1 MIQRL
6 WSSAKPV
13 LALLMVLP
21 MACLAQAPMATTAS
35 GPVQGLA
42 VNGID
47 VFRGIP
53 FAAPPVG
60 ALRWREP
67 QSVEK
72 WTAVRQATAAGPSCI
87 QQRGMSLEN
96 GGDPGKLDEN
106 CLYLNVFSPRL
117 ERTARLPVMVWI
129 HGGALVFGS
138 GGLPI
143 YDGAA
148 LARRDVVVVTINY
161 RLGAL
166 GFFSHPGLDRETPR
180 GPVNF
185 GLLDQIAALR
195 WVRSNIEAF
204 GGDPARVT
212 IAGQSAGA
220 QSVLALMASPLTAGL
235 FSGAIA
241 QSPYGIPS
249 HSRSKAQETGV
260 ALAVAVGLAGA
271 QASAA
276 SLRSIPADQLAER
289 GKKISLAPS
298 FIVGDEAIPVP
309 LLEAFQKGREHPVP
323 LIIGNNSADASVV
336 EAFGVEPAALVQ
348 KMGTARILVRSLY
361 PGVSDERQLGRE
373 VARDALFTAFGRRI
387 AYLHSA
393 KAPTWRYYFNN
404 VGPNANADANTEAT
418 AGVLHG
424 GEVPFVLG
432 TLEGCQCLGRSVT
445 PLDRAVERR
454 TGDRWAAFVR
464 THKPAGTVDWPI
476 DDRRRG
482 QVLEIGDEDT
492 ARPGFMAPRLN
503 AFIVALNF
511 AGRRKAQ
518 ELR

>member
-1 MIQRL
+1 MIRRL
-6 WSSAKPV
+6 WLSAKPI
-13 LALLMVLP
+13 LALLVALP
-21 MACLAQAPMATTAS
+21 MACLAQVPIMATTTS
-35 GPVQGLA
+35 GPVQGLD

-67 QSVEK
+67 QPTEK
-72 WTAVRQATAAGPSCI
+72 WTTVRQVTATGPSCM
-87 QQRGMSLEN
+87 QTRGVSLEN
-96 GGDPGKLDEN
+96 GGDPGRLDED
-106 CLYLNVFSPRL
+106 CLYLNVFSPRV

-129 HGGALVFGS
+129 HGGALIFGGS
-138 GGLPI
+138 GLPI
-143 YDGAA
+143 YDGTA

-161 RLGAL
+161 RLGAF
-166 GFFSHPGLDRETPR
+166 GFFAHPGLDRETPG

-220 QSVLALMASPLTAGL
+220 QSVLALMASPLAAGM

-249 HSRSKAQETGV
+249 HSRSKAKETGI
-260 ALAVAVGLAGA
+260 ALAVAVGLPGA

-276 SLRSIPADQLAER
+276 SLRIISADRLVER
-289 GKKISLAPS
+289 GQKISLAPS
-298 FIVGDEAIPVP
+298 FIVGDQAIPMSF
-309 LLEAFQKGREHPVP
+309 LEAFQKGREHPVP

-336 EAFGVEPAALVQ
+336 ESFGVDPAVLVQ
-348 KMGTARILVRSLY
+348 KMGKARIFIRSLY
-361 PGVSDERQLGRE
+361 PGVSDQSQLGRE
-373 VARDALFTAFGRRI
+373 VARDAIFTAFGRRI
-387 AYLHSA
+387 AYLHST
-393 KAPTWRYYFNN
+393 KAPTWRYYFSH
-404 VGPNANADANTEAT
+404 VGPNTST
-418 AGVLHG
+418 GVLHG

-432 TLEGCQCLGRSVT
+432 TLEGCQCLGRPVT
-445 PLDRAVERR
+445 PLDRKVERR

-464 THKPAGTVDWPI
+464 IHRPAGEVEWPI
-476 DDRRRG
+476 DDRQRG
-482 QVLEIGDEDT
+482 QVLEIGDEET
-492 ARPGFMAPRLN
+492 ARPGFMAPRLK
-503 AFIVALNF
+503 AFIAALNF
-511 AGRRKAQ
+511 AGRRSEKDY
-518 ELR
+518 

>member
-1 MIQRL
+1 MMQRP
-6 WSSAKPV
+6 WSSVKLV
-13 LALLMVLP
+13 LALLVALP
-21 MACLAQAPMATTAS
+21 MVCLAQAPMVTTAS
-35 GPVQGLA
+35 GPVQGLDLD
-42 VNGID
+42 GID

-67 QSVEK
+67 QSVQK
-72 WTAVRQATAAGPSCI
+72 WTALRQATAAGPSCI

-96 GGDPGKLDEN
+96 GGDPGRLDED

-117 ERTARLPVMVWI
+117 ERPARLPVMVWI
-129 HGGALVFGS
+129 HGGALIFGS

-143 YDGAA
+143 YDASA

-166 GFFSHPGLDRETPR
+166 GFFNHPALDRESPG

-220 QSVLALMASPLTAGL
+220 QSVLALMASPLAAGL

-249 HSRSKAQETGV
+249 HSRAKAQETGV
-260 ALAVAVGLAGA
+260 ALATAMGLAGA
-271 QASAA
+271 RASAA
-276 SLRSIPADQLAER
+276 SLRRIPADRLAER
-289 GKKISLAPS
+289 GQKISLAPS
-298 FIVGDEAIPVP
+298 FIVGDEAIPMP
-309 LLEAFQKGREHPVP
+309 LLEAFQKGREHAVP

-336 EAFGVEPAALVQ
+336 ESFGVDPAVLVQ
-348 KMGTARILVRSLY
+348 KMGKARILVRSLY
-361 PGVSDERQLGRE
+361 PGVSDPSQLGRE

-387 AYLHSA
+387 AYLHST
-393 KAPTWRYYFNN
+393 KAPTWRYYFSHA
-404 VGPNANADANTEAT
+404 GPDASS
-418 AGVLHG
+418 GVVHG

-432 TLEGCQCLGRSVT
+432 TLEGCQCLGRPVT
-445 PLDRAVERR
+445 PLDQAVERR

-464 THKPAGTVDWPI
+464 THKPAGDVEWPM

-482 QVLEIGDEDT
+482 QVLEIGDEET
-492 ARPGFMAPRLN
+492 VRPGFMAPRLN
-503 AFIVALNF
+503 AFIAALNF
-511 AGRRKAQ
+511 AGRRSKKEFQ
-518 ELR
+518 

>member
-1 MIQRL
+1 MIRRL
-6 WSSAKPV
+6 WLSAKPI
-13 LALLMVLP
+13 LALLVALP
-21 MACLAQAPMATTAS
+21 MACLAQVPIMATTTS
-35 GPVQGLA
+35 GPVQGLD

-60 ALRWREP
+60 ALRWRKP
-67 QSVEK
+67 QPTEK
-72 WTAVRQATAAGPSCI
+72 WTTVRQVTATGPSCM
-87 QQRGMSLEN
+87 QTRGVSLEN
-96 GGDPGKLDEN
+96 GGDPGRLDED
-106 CLYLNVFSPRL
+106 CLYLNVFSPRV

-129 HGGALVFGS
+129 HGGALIFGG

-143 YDGAA
+143 YDGTA

-161 RLGAL
+161 RLGAF
-166 GFFSHPGLDRETPR
+166 GFFAHPGLDRETPG

-220 QSVLALMASPLTAGL
+220 QSVLALMASPLAAGM

-249 HSRSKAQETGV
+249 HSRSKAKETGI
-260 ALAVAVGLAGA
+260 ALAVAVGLPGA

-276 SLRSIPADQLAER
+276 SLRIISADRLVER
-289 GKKISLAPS
+289 GQKISLAPS
-298 FIVGDEAIPVP
+298 FIVGDQAIPMP
-309 LLEAFQKGREHPVP
+309 FLEAFQKGREHPVP

-336 EAFGVEPAALVQ
+336 ESFGVDPAVLVQ
-348 KMGTARILVRSLY
+348 KMGKARIFIRSLY
-361 PGVSDERQLGRE
+361 PGVSDQSQLGRE
-373 VARDALFTAFGRRI
+373 VARDAIFTAFGRRI
-387 AYLHSA
+387 AYLHST
-393 KAPTWRYYFNN
+393 KAPTWRYYFSH
-404 VGPNANADANTEAT
+404 VGPNTST
-418 AGVLHG
+418 GVLHG

-432 TLEGCQCLGRSVT
+432 TLEGCQCLGRPVT
-445 PLDRAVERR
+445 PLDRKVERR

-464 THKPAGTVDWPI
+464 IHRPAGEVEWPI
-476 DDRRRG
+476 DDRQRG
-482 QVLEIGDEDT
+482 QVLEIGDEET
-492 ARPGFMAPRLN
+492 ARPGFMAPRLK
-503 AFIVALNF
+503 AFIAALNF
-511 AGRRKAQ
+511 AGRRSEKDY
-518 ELR
+518 

>member
-1 MIQRL
+1 MIRRL
-6 WSSAKPV
+6 WLSAKPI
-13 LALLMVLP
+13 LALLVALP
-21 MACLAQAPMATTAS
+21 MACLAQVPIMATTTS
-35 GPVQGLA
+35 GPVQGLD

-67 QSVEK
+67 QLPEK
-72 WTAVRQATAAGPSCI
+72 WTTVRQVTATGPSCM
-87 QQRGMSLEN
+87 QTRGVSLEN
-96 GGDPGKLDEN
+96 GGDPGRLDED
-106 CLYLNVFSPRL
+106 CLYLNVFSPRV

-129 HGGALVFGS
+129 HGGALIFGG

-143 YDGAA
+143 YDGTA

-161 RLGAL
+161 RLGAF
-166 GFFSHPGLDRETPR
+166 GFFAHPGLDRETPG

-220 QSVLALMASPLTAGL
+220 QSVLALMASPLAAGM

-249 HSRSKAQETGV
+249 HSRSKAKETGI
-260 ALAVAVGLAGA
+260 ALAVAVGLPGA

-276 SLRSIPADQLAER
+276 SLRIISADRLVER
-289 GKKISLAPS
+289 GQKISLAPS
-298 FIVGDEAIPVP
+298 FIVGDQAIPMP
-309 LLEAFQKGREHPVP
+309 FLEAFQKAREHPVP

-336 EAFGVEPAALVQ
+336 ESFGVDPAVLVQ
-348 KMGTARILVRSLY
+348 KMGKARIFVRSLY
-361 PGVSDERQLGRE
+361 PGVSDQSRLGRE

-387 AYLHSA
+387 AYLHST
-393 KAPTWRYYFNN
+393 KAPTWRYYFNH
-404 VGPNANADANTEAT
+404 VGPNTST
-418 AGVLHG
+418 GVLHG

-432 TLEGCQCLGRSVT
+432 TLEGCQCLGRPVT
-445 PLDRAVERR
+445 PLDRKVERR
-454 TGDRWAAFVR
+454 TGDRWAAFIR
-464 THKPAGTVDWPI
+464 IHRPAGEVEWPI
-476 DDRRRG
+476 DDRQRG
-482 QVLEIGDEDT
+482 QVLEIGDEET
-492 ARPGFMAPRLN
+492 ARPGFMASRLN
-503 AFIVALNF
+503 AFIAALNF
-511 AGRRKAQ
+511 AGRRSEKDY
-518 ELR
+518 